1 MCKTRTEET
10 IQLFRKTQPIRTL
23 MGQLNNVELTIL
35 SKLIHDLIHC
45 KAKSMLVKTLKVF
58 ILIFQVYQMKK
69 LAKVT
74 YILLDSFIAMKFTNL
89 NFTY

>member
-1 MCKTRTEET
+1 
-10 IQLFRKTQPIRTL
+10 

-45 KAKSMLVKTLKVF
+45 KAKSMLVKILKVF
-58 ILIFQVYQMKK
+58 ILIFQVYQMTK
-69 LAKVT
+69 LTKVT
-74 YILLDSFIAMKFTNL
+74 YIFLDSFIAMKFTNV

>member
-1 MCKTRTEET
+1 
-10 IQLFRKTQPIRTL
+10 

-45 KAKSMLVKTLKVF
+45 KAKSMLVKILKVF
-58 ILIFQVYQMKK
+58 ILIFQVYQMTK

-74 YILLDSFIAMKFTNL
+74 
-89 NFTY
+89 